1 MSFGG
6 GFGGRDRGGG
16 GGGGGESEVMM
27 VDSRSVGRIIGR
39 GGSKIR
45 DLQDES
51 GAKIQVA
58 RDDDGS
64 GQKSVEISG
73 SADEI
78 ACARRLIDDCLNS
91 DYGGGGRGG
100 GGGFGGGRRDDD
112 WGGRRGGDRDGGYG
126 RRDGGYGGDRRGG
139 GGGRGGGFGGG
150 FGGGETETIH
160 VESSEVGRI
169 IGRGGSRIREME
181 EGSQCRIKVSR
192 DGDSRGLSSV
202 DLTGSRDAIA
212 AAKSMISEAGVD
224 IQDSGSGGGGSGS
237 GW

>member
-6 GFGGRDRGGG
+6 GFGGGRGGDRSG
-16 GGGGGESEVMM
+16 PSETIM

-45 DLQDES
+45 DLQEES
-51 GAKIQVA
+51 GAKIQVS
-58 RDDDGS
+58 REEDS
-64 GQKSVEISG
+64 TGQKSVEISG
-73 SADEI
+73 DESAI
-78 ACARRLIDDCLNS
+78 TLARSLINDCINA
-91 DYGGGGRGG
+91 DYSSGGGRGG
-100 GGGFGGGRRDDD
+100 GGGGFGGRRDDY
-112 WGGRRGGDRDGGYG
+112 GGRRDDRDGGYG
-126 RRDGGYGGDRRGG
+126 GRRDGGFGESYSSGGRS

-150 FGGGETETIH
+150 SDAETIY

-181 EGSQCRIKVSR
+181 EGSGCRIKVSR

-202 DLTGSRDAIA
+202 ELSGSRGQISDAKQRIQ
-212 AAKSMISEAGVD
+212 EAGVE
-224 IQDSGSGGGGSGS
+224 IMNGGEDRGR